1 MPAIDAVVTRP
12 PPYAPVRRPIEG
24 PSAWVGA
31 DMRQREAE
39 WSYLLSPAEVAE
51 IETAVQAARD
61 GSI

>member
-1 MPAIDAVVTRP
+1 
-12 PPYAPVRRPIEG
+12 
-24 PSAWVGA
+24 
-31 DMRQREAE
+31 MRQREAE